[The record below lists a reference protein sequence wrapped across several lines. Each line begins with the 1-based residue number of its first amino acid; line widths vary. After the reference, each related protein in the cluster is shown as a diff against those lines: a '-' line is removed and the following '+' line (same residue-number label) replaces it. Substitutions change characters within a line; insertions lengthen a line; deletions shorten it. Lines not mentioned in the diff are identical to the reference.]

1 MMMIMLVDVSKCID
15 DEDFLAIANNTCIN
29 NMFTKILYKV
39 LEFQWIRFEL

>member
-15 DEDFLAIANNTCIN
+15 DENFLAIAN

>member
-1 MMMIMLVDVSKCID
+1 MMKT
-15 DEDFLAIANNTCIN
+15 LAIAN